1 MILDRL
7 SHASL
12 YTSLNPLFAEGF
24 AFIAAQAGRA
34 PGRYPLSGGA
44 YAMVQEFDSQP
55 VGDEKFEAHRRFID
69 IQYDAS
75 GEEIMYYL
83 CLYNEGYAQPPMP
96 SGCEE
101 GILKGLYKFKPGPG
115 GKKRWGMFSFNGL
128 ERPRSGATSATRT
141 RLTTIRPPSSE
152 SRFRRSCRHIRPNR
166 SDRLGGGG
174 M

>member
-69 IQYDAS
+69 IQYVAD
-75 GEEIMYYL
+75 GEEIMYYAEVDQL
-83 CLYNEGYAQPPMP
+83 APGEYHADKDYLDLQGA
-96 SGCEE
+96 
-101 GILKGLYKFKPGPG
+101 GLALHVKTGDFVIFFPQDAHLSSRCTEAGP
-115 GKKRWGMFSFNGL
+115 
-128 ERPRSGATSATRT
+128 RPVRKIVIKVPLA
-141 RLTTIRPPSSE
+141 
-152 SRFRRSCRHIRPNR
+152 
-166 SDRLGGGG
+166 
-174 M
+174 